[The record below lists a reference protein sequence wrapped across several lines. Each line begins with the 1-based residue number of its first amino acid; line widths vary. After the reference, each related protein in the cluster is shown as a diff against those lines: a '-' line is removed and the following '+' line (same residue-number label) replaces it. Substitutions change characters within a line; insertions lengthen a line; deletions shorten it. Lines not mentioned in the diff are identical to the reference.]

1 MFLYGRNEH
10 RKELDKMETNPP
22 SFTIDELYKRV
33 AKNNHFR
40 GRQRIIDHW
49 FSGDEWVF
57 DSNIKGAY
65 GENLTFH
72 YRDGAA
78 LVKEV
83 FHEYAEEYADIRMRY
98 ANRTVVELERKD

>member
-1 MFLYGRNEH
+1 
-10 RKELDKMETNPP
+10 METNPP

-78 LVKEV
+78 LVKEA
-83 FHEYAEEYADIRMRY
+83 FPEYADEYADIRIK
-98 ANRTVVELERKD
+98 NNSPTIFELTSKE

>member
-1 MFLYGRNEH
+1 MG
-10 RKELDKMETNPP
+10 TNPP

-57 DSNIKGAY
+57 DSNIKGVY

-83 FHEYAEEYADIRMRY
+83 FPEYAEEYADIRIK
-98 ANRTVVELERKD
+98 NTSPTVFELTRKD